1 MYSFW
6 VFLSAIGESRLLVPA
21 AVLATLFLVASERV
35 TVIKWACAFAIAA
48 LVVLVSKLAFLGW
61 GYGWEAIDFTG
72 FSGHSMVSAAIY
84 PVLGYALGNV
94 HSERGARWGTAA
106 GALLAVL
113 IGISRLYLHAHSPS
127 EVVLGLLVGGIS
139 SGVVLLKWPAHRT
152 GLRVGA
158 VALGFVLSALASY
171 VVAPKARTHDLVVV
185 MALKLS
191 GSEQPYSREA
201 LNWKPL
207 TW

>member
-1 MYSFW
+1 MHSFW

-21 AVLATLFLVASERV
+21 AVLATLFLVTSERV
-35 TVIKWACAFAIAA
+35 TVFKWACAFAIAA
-48 LVVLVSKLAFLGW
+48 LVVLISKLAFLGW

-94 HSERGARWGTAA
+94 HSERSARWGAA
-106 GALLAVL
+106 VGALLAVL

-127 EVVLGLLVGGIS
+127 EVVLGLLVGGIAS
-139 SGVVLLKWPAHRT
+139 SVVLLKWPAHRS

-158 VALGFVLSALASY
+158 VALGFLLSAIASY
-171 VVAPKARTHDLVVV
+171 GVAPKARAHDLVVV

-191 GSEQPYSREA
+191 GSQQPYTREA